1 MSHDDLEKRILEE
14 MREVDDWI
22 SIADALKLM
31 GTNSFVAVSDDV
43 RRVLECVDRSDVL
56 RLGRIVNRLEAIPKP
71 LPVDTIVE
79 RVMAPDSPAD
89 RSGLMMELFIVE
101 A

>member
-1 MSHDDLEKRILEE
+1 MH
-14 MREVDDWI
+14 EVRDWI
-22 SIADALKLM
+22 SIAHALTLI
-31 GTNSFVAVSDDV
+31 GRSSFVASGDDV

-71 LPVDTIVE
+71 LPVDAIID
-79 RVMAPDSPAD
+79 RVMTPGNPAD